1 MSDSRPVEELPP
13 ARTILIVEDDADIGE
28 FLVRA
33 IEDEIH
39 SHVLLAR
46 DGDEA
51 LNFISTVTPAF
62 LLLDYQLPGMSGLQL
77 YDQFQ
82 SREELKTVPVLFISA
97 NPPVKELEQ
106 RNLRYIAKPFELDEF
121 LQTLKEL
128 LAE

>member
-1 MSDSRPVEELPP
+1 MSDLRPSEELPT
-13 ARTILIVEDDADIGE
+13 ARTILIVEDDVDIGE

-39 SHVLLAR
+39 SHALLAR

-51 LNFISTVTPAF
+51 LKFIASVTPAF
-62 LLLDYQLPGMSGLQL
+62 ILLDYQLPETNGLEL

-82 SREELKTVPVLFISA
+82 SREELKTVPVLFTSA
-97 NPPVKELEQ
+97 NPPVKELER
-106 RNLRYIAKPFELDEF
+106 RNLQYIAKPFDLDD
-121 LQTLKEL
+121 LLKMLKSL

>member
-1 MSDSRPVEELPP
+1 MSDSQSLEELSP

-28 FLVRA
+28 FLVNA

-51 LNFISTVTPAF
+51 LKFISTVTPAF

-82 SREELKTVPVLFISA
+82 SREELKTVPVLFMSA
-97 NPPVKELEQ
+97 NPPVKELE
-106 RNLRYIAKPFELDEF
+106 LRHLQYIGKPFELDDF
-121 LQTLKEL
+121 LRTLKEL